1 MCLVDSFDF
10 DGSVLLLPHNDKRE
24 RGESFRNFL
33 DRTQCDSPIKK
44 FVLKRHIGD
53 DSEMAYV
60 GSWIYDVVERGVLE
74 VDLSFKTE
82 IEISLPCQLFTSK
95 TLVKLTLG
103 TQIFIGVEVLP
114 PDMCLPALKI
124 LFINSIFFE
133 YDMCRLLLTSCPV
146 LEELSVRHEDY
157 IGTPFCIS
165 NHSIKKLSVH
175 YDAESE
181 IDFMSGLSFDTPS
194 LVFLDYFDYALNEY
208 TPINLEALVEAR
220 LDIHQLGHSSSAYK
234 CVCLVICRCI
244 IHGLLLPVFN
254 NLVNLSFGSKST
266 KQGRGW
272 KLLPKLLELSPKL
285 ETLIIQ
291 GLNGYTGDVFMP
303 LNHLKVLHILG
314 YGGTSQEL
322 KHLRSFL
329 GKTECL
335 VNVKEAVVD
344 NDIIILKT
352 KKELMMLLDTSVSP
366 KCQIKVT

>member
-1 MCLVDSFDF
+1 MDTKKLDTGSRDAISWLPGEVLCNILSLLPMKHAASTSLLSKKWLNVFRLVDSFDF

-60 GSWIYDVVERGVLE
+60 VVQCSRSYLYV
-74 VDLSFKTE
+74 TR
-82 IEISLPCQLFTSK
+82 TYR
-95 TLVKLTLG
+95 
-103 TQIFIGVEVLP
+103 
-114 PDMCLPALKI
+114 
-124 LFINSIFFE
+124 N
-133 YDMCRLLLTSCPV
+133 
-146 LEELSVRHEDY
+146 
-157 IGTPFCIS
+157 PFCIS

-181 IDFMSGLSFDTPS
+181 IDYMSGLSFDTPS
-194 LVFLDYFDYALNEY
+194 LVFLDYFDYALHEY
-208 TPINLEALVEAR
+208 TSVNLESLVEAR
-220 LDIHQLGHSSSAYK
+220 LDICYSKKITRPDISGLITGISNVKTLHLSPDS
-234 CVCLVICRCI
+234 VDVICRYI

-254 NLVNLSFGSKST
+254 NLVNLSFGSKNT

-291 GLNGYTGDVFMP
+291 DLNGYTGDVFMP

-314 YGGTSQEL
+314 YRGTSQEL

-335 VNVKEAVVD
+335 ELLQVNVKEAVVD
-344 NDIIILKT
+344 DDIIILKT
-352 KKELMMLLDTSVSP
+352 KKELMMLLGTSVSP